1 MQIQLNGESCEVPAD
16 ATLAS
21 LIEQLR
27 LEGRLAIEVN
37 EAIVPRGQFA
47 AYRLQEQDRV
57 EIVRAIGG
65 G

>member
-1 MQIQLNGESCEVPAD
+1 MQIQLNGESHEVPAN

-21 LIEQLR
+21 LIEQLQ
-27 LEGRLAIEVN
+27 LEGRLAVEVN

-47 AYRLQEQDRV
+47 DYRLQEQDRV

>member
-1 MQIQLNGESCEVPAD
+1 MQIQLNGESYEVPAD

-21 LIEQLR
+21 LIEQLQ
-27 LEGRLAIEVN
+27 LEGRLAVEVN
-37 EAIVPRGQFA
+37 EAIVPRGRFA
-47 AYRLQEQDRV
+47 DYRLQEQDRV